1 MSSKQAIFLSA
12 KFCYTTVFPGGIMK
26 SAIADPTDDGR
37 MHLSHTTP
45 ECFIVKDLFGE
56 EVVISVGQGFCF
68 GGTLYIDPQTRRPV
82 EIGDEVFTL
91 EAKSMW
97 TTRRKIG
104 NDWYDDPMFYCRLT
118 SASKGRLHPR
128 TEIRFICLIDGT
140 ILAAKA
146 ISQRRANLQN
156 GRE

>member
-1 MSSKQAIFLSA
+1 
-12 KFCYTTVFPGGIMK
+12 MK
-26 SAIADPTDDGR
+26 SAIADLKDDGR

-82 EIGDEVFTL
+82 EIGDEVFTMIEKL
-91 EAKSMW
+91 ERV
-97 TTRRKIG
+97 TRRKIQDYWY
-104 NDWYDDPMFYCRLT
+104 NDPIFYCRLT
-118 SASKGRLHPR
+118 SASGNRLYP
-128 TEIRFICLIDGT
+128 TGEIGSIHRIDGT
-140 ILAAKA
+140 TLAAKA
-146 ISQRRANLQN
+146 LSQRRANLQN